1 MEMIAVKILTGWG
14 VAVSATTVALVLLTG
29 ETQAQQPALVAPVAT
44 AAVTPAPAAQTEPK
58 KLARRAGSK
67 CRGLDEMVCSAT
79 SGCSWIGATKTK
91 TGKEVK
97 AYCRTKPKTTGKPA
111 APAAAKPGEPLKK

>member
-1 MEMIAVKILTGWG
+1 MIAVKILTRWG
-14 VAVSATTVALVLLTG
+14 VAVSSATVALVLLTG
-29 ETQAQQPALVAPVAT
+29 ETRAQQPALVAPVAT
-44 AAVTPAPAAQTEPK
+44 AAVTPATAAQTEPK

-67 CRGLDEMVCSAT
+67 CRGLDEMACGAI
-79 SGCSWIGATKTK
+79 SGCTWIAATKTK

-111 APAAAKPGEPLKK
+111 APAAVKPGEPMKK

>member
-1 MEMIAVKILTGWG
+1 MIAVKILTRWG

-29 ETQAQQPALVAPVAT
+29 ETRAQQSALVAPVAT
-44 AAVTPAPAAQTEPK
+44 AAVTPAAAQTEPK

-67 CRGLDEMVCSAT
+67 CRGLDEMACGAT
-79 SGCSWIGATKTK
+79 SGCTWIAPTKTK

-111 APAAAKPGEPLKK
+111 APAAVKPGEPVKK